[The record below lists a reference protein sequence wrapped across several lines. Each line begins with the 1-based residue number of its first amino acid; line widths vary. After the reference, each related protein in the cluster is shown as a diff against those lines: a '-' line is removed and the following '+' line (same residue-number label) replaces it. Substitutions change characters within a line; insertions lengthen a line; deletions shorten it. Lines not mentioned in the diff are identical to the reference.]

1 MTCTGGKRRGTDGP
15 GRGGTPA
22 DRDPAAD
29 IERLPPGDPERED
42 KLRRAFAL
50 IRQDIRDEEDLLLPR
65 LQDAMDTARLR
76 KLGTT
81 WAAVRQTASTHPH
94 PVIPRRPYWVYR

>member
-1 MTCTGGKRRGTDGP
+1 
-15 GRGGTPA
+15 
-22 DRDPAAD
+22 
-29 IERLPPGDPERED
+29 
-42 KLRRAFAL
+42 
-50 IRQDIRDEEDLLLPR
+50 
-65 LQDAMDTARLR
+65 MDTARLR